1 MGVAVTTA
9 GQTGTGDSDKNKVQ
23 AAPHE
28 AAGEDLL
35 QALAG
40 LDAGRTRTVA
50 ERTRR
55 VVASSQGVLKEQ
67 EAGRNRARAYALAG
81 VIVLLL
87 LLAPLAWEAVEGLS
101 GDEHLGDPGSQMA
114 LWGVIA
120 CAAMLAAVLVVGWLR
135 RRER

>member
-9 GQTGTGDSDKNKVQ
+9 GQTGSGDSENKG
-23 AAPHE
+23 APRE

-40 LDAGRTRTVA
+40 LDAGRTRAVA

-135 RRER
+135 RRDR